1 MIRAL
6 ITSGG
11 GAKGAFTVGALN
23 ELADM
28 GIDQYDIISGTSTG
42 ALIAALTVA
51 GKKRRP
57 EHNAEP
63 PSRGFTFWCKRIRNQ
78 CTTCRDKSFFVSK
91 QTLATH
97 SYVQVGAKAF

>member
-51 GKKRRP
+51 RNFSLLERVYLEVDNDDILKNKTSLIISSTTGLFSTTP
-57 EHNAEP
+57 
-63 PSRGFTFWCKRIRNQ
+63 IR
-78 CTTCRDKSFFVSK
+78 F
-91 QTLATH
+91 
-97 SYVQVGAKAF
+97 